1 MIAEIK
7 TYLEQNGVTDTI
19 YLGFLPATPDTAI
32 ALFETAGMP
41 PDPKSQ
47 YSTLG
52 IQVHV
57 RAKQYNTA
65 RTLIYSIYNKLQSFA
80 TSYTTQTMSG
90 THIVQILAV
99 QNPYAIGRDDID
111 RPQFTQNYI
120 IEYEENLLFRR

>member
-80 TSYTTQTMSG
+80 T
-90 THIVQILAV
+90 V